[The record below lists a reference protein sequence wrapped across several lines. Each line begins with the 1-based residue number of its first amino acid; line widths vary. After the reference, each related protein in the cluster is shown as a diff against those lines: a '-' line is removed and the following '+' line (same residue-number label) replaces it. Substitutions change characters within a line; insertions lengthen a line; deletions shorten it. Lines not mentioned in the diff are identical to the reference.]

1 MGRRRSRLFA
11 NGRNATATSFI
22 KMDNWMFDCAPFR
35 RLKPGPRCLLFELIR
50 RFNGSNNGSIGLGVR
65 EAAKQLGVN
74 KDTASAYFLTLIQS
88 GFIASTRA
96 GGFNIKDP
104 ASRRATEWRLTW
116 MNTDCM
122 PATKDF
128 MKAPE
133 KSAVPNNRTNM
144 SEKTGQ

>member
-1 MGRRRSRLFA
+1 MARRRSRTFA
-11 NGRNATATSFI
+11 NGRNATSTSFI
-22 KMDNWMFDCAPFR
+22 MLDNWIFDCPAYR

-74 KDTASAYFLTLIQS
+74 KDTVSGYFQALIQS
-88 GFIASTRA
+88 GFIASMRA

-116 MNTDCM
+116 MKTDCM
-122 PATKDF
+122 PATKEF

-133 KSAVPNNRTNM
+133 KSAVPNIRTRK
-144 SEKTGQ
+144 SENSGH